1 MRRQH
6 ECATFLQV
14 EGVVGVMQ
22 QEGRE
27 SSTCGRRWSGP
38 RASMLWCRRLTLL
51 DIFVFSGFAD
61 NQICSSHRSLPAAL
75 EGLIRATM
83 GIRVK
88 RSTIESWNYGQ
99 ALEDYDDDE
108 VVE

>member
-1 MRRQH
+1 
-6 ECATFLQV
+6 
-14 EGVVGVMQ
+14 
-22 QEGRE
+22 
-27 SSTCGRRWSGP
+27 
-38 RASMLWCRRLTLL
+38 
-51 DIFVFSGFAD
+51 
-61 NQICSSHRSLPAAL
+61 
-75 EGLIRATM
+75 M

>member
-6 ECATFLQV
+6 ECATFLWAKMV
-14 EGVVGVMQ
+14 RAARKHAVVQ
-22 QEGRE
+22 
-27 SSTCGRRWSGP
+27 TP
-38 RASMLWCRRLTLL
+38 
-51 DIFVFSGFAD
+51 
-61 NQICSSHRSLPAAL
+61 HRSLPAAL